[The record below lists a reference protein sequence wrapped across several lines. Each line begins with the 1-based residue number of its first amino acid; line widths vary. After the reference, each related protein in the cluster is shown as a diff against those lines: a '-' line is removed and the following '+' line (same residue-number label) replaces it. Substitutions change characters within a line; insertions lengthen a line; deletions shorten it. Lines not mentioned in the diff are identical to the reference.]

1 MFLLMTID
9 TENIESRDE
18 RLDSYLKAI
27 AEGDNGA
34 FAKLY
39 EETHSAVFG
48 FALSILKHQHDAED
62 AAQNTFVVLYTSA
75 TAYEAKGK
83 PMAYIF
89 TVTRNI
95 CLMKL
100 REAKKTAAAP
110 VEDYAEL
117 AFEDDHS
124 LSTEDKVV
132 LQTVLSV
139 LSDDDLQIVMLHA
152 LAGMKFREIAHLLD
166 FSISTVLS
174 KYHRSMAKLKKH
186 LTEEGQQ

>member
-1 MFLLMTID
+1 MFLFMTID

-18 RLDSYLKAI
+18 RLDSYLSAV
-27 AEGDNGA
+27 ANGDNDA

-39 EETHSAVFG
+39 EETYSAVFG
-48 FALSILKHQHDAED
+48 FALSILKHHHDAED
-62 AAQNTFVVLYTSA
+62 AAQNTFVVLHPSA
-75 TAYEAKGK
+75 AAYEAKGK

-100 REAKKTAAAP
+100 REAKKTAATS
-110 VEDYAEL
+110 VEDYEHL

-124 LSTEDKVV
+124 LSTEDKLV

-166 FSISTVLS
+166 LTISTVLS
-174 KYHRSMAKLKKH
+174 KYHRSMTKLRKH
-186 LTEEGQQ
+186 LIEEGNQ